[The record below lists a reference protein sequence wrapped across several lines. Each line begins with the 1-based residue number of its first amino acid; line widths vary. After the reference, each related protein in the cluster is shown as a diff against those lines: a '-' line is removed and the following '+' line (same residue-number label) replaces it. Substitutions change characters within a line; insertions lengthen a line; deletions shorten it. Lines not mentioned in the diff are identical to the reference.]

1 MLDVLNIHEGLLKEL
16 RVSRKYAGKYSS
28 NYLFPI
34 YDEKKRIQPT
44 KKNSEIQPRYHKKY
58 AW

>member
-34 YDEKKRIQPT
+34 YDEKKADTIN
-44 KKNSEIQPRYHKKY
+44 KKKFRNTAKIS
-58 AW
+58 